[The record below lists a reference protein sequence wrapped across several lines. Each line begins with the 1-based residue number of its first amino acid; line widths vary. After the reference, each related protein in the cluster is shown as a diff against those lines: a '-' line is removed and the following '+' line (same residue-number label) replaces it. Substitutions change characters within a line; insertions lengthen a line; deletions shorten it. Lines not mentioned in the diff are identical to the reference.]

1 MTEYGTPR
9 WAARCKCGVLTEWER
24 DEETGEMFQKYCG
37 PCSQVLL
44 EKAKAMNLPD
54 AGRLT
59 EAQSQKF
66 LDLVVAQSP
75 LILQS
80 KPVHW
85 WNVWGWLRYLFRKR
99 RDKVK
104 VVKFKMDKLGGGKC

>member
-24 DEETGEMFQKYCG
+24 DKETGEMFQKYCG
-37 PCSQVLL
+37 PCSLVLF
-44 EKAKAMNLPD
+44 EKAMAMNLPSS
-54 AGRLT
+54 GRLT
-59 EAQSQKF
+59 EEQSQKF
-66 LDLVVAQSP
+66 LDLVLAQSP
-75 LILQS
+75 LIPRG
-80 KPVHW
+80 KPMHW

-104 VVKFKMDKLGGGKC
+104 VVKFKVDGLGGGKC